1 MQSARLTFIH
11 SCDILNPMD
20 EKKLIEAL
28 KRYLPARVVEKIM
41 LNPEK
46 ATVEGERKF
55 VTILFGDLSGFTS
68 LSEKLEDPEK
78 VVEVVNRYFTR
89 MLEIVE
95 KYGGDV
101 DKFLGDAIMVVFG
114 APVAHGNDPERACRA
129 ALEMVKAIKEFGFVE
144 TPKGP
149 VEINMSIG
157 VNTGEVVALNVGSEK
172 RMEYTVMGDNV
183 NLASRLEGVARAG
196 EVIISD
202 STYRYVKDIF
212 EVEKLEPVKVKGKEK
227 PIQIYKLTGLKE
239 ERKKEKIF
247 AGRERELEELKR
259 IFEKERIVW
268 ITGREGIGKTTLV
281 DRFLE
286 PLRGYR
292 IFHISGS
299 PYASFESFH
308 PFIEWYERERGKKP
322 ENVEKEV
329 IEFVREAEKSLP
341 PVFRIEDLHTFDPA
355 SFDLLMK
362 IMDEFP
368 GAKFIIESEKKE
380 GEGKEVSLPPFS
392 RKEAEEFLKRLW
404 NARSVEPDVVER
416 CLLSTE
422 GIPLYI
428 KEFAQSVDERGLI
441 YRVKGR
447 IRAKKEFFEFAPEG
461 VGALITAMLD
471 SLPEEEKVFLQHASM
486 FQGPFSLSL
495 FSRIFSMDVEKAE
508 GIAERLERKGLLI
521 RRGETL
527 MFSSIALRDAAYSTV
542 LRKKKKEIHPL
553 IAREFEKE
561 EAPLSLIALQ
571 YELGGKKEKAKEFYL
586 RAGEEAVN
594 RGGMKTA
601 KGIYE
606 RLMKLTEKEKGKR
619 RWKVLLRYAR
629 VLSSLG
635 MDRESEKIGKS
646 ALKLTEENTPEKGS
660 TLTLLGRINFKL
672 GRFEKAEKYWKTAL
686 KIFKSLENKQDTC
699 TVLENL
705 ATLYVRTGKL
715 KEAEEYYQEAL
726 DTALESG
733 LPDVAAHVY
742 MFLHEIKVAQG
753 DMESALFMLEKAEDL
768 GIKMDDREFLA
779 ALYTSWGG
787 LLADLG
793 NLEEAEEKSYKA
805 LKILEE
811 TGNLVNK
818 GVNFITLGVVSLYRG
833 NMEKA
838 REFFESAEMI
848 FERIGDRFHLDI
860 ARVNLA
866 DIHQLTG
873 KIERAVDYYKKIV
886 ETTKEYNP
894 DLHAYTLVRLGES
907 CYYMEE
913 PGEAEKYFTQ
923 ASGME
928 GDHRLDSLQYLLRI
942 KTERGEEDEE
952 LVQLL
957 NQRPSMVEIE
967 GRMKE
972 ALGFYHIMKKDFEK
986 AEEIGRELFEMGEKI
1001 GNVEIKGRGLCLLLK
1016 ISIAEFIEP
1025 VMEILDKLPLPLRL
1039 ELLSTAGE
1047 FYLSCEDHT
1056 SAVSVADGILEEIEK
1071 KKYRRWRKKALMIKG
1086 KALLKMGNKKGL
1098 KYLEEAGK
1106 IVKTA
1111 CARMENKE
1119 GYARVHMDI
1128 FRTLLEYAL
1137 SRDNLPLAIE
1147 YFKILPSPLQKPLL
1161 EELSKTYP
1169 SAKKLLPLALT
1180 AEE

>member
-1 MQSARLTFIH
+1 
-11 SCDILNPMD
+11 MD

-247 AGRERELEELKR
+247 AGRETELEELKN

-268 ITGREGIGKTTLV
+268 VTGREGIGKTSLV

-308 PFIEWYERERGKKP
+308 PFIGWYEKEKGKKP

-380 GEGKEVSLPPFS
+380 GEGKEVSLSPFS

-404 NARSVEPDVVER
+404 NAKSVEPDVVER

-495 FSRIFSMDVEKAE
+495 FSRIFSMDMEKAE

-521 RRGETL
+521 KRGETL

-542 LRKKKKEIHPL
+542 LRKKKKEIHPV
-553 IAREFEKE
+553 IARELEKE

-606 RLMKLTEKEKGKR
+606 RLMKLTEKEKGKT
-619 RWKVLLRYAR
+619 RWKVLIRYAK

-635 MDRESEKIGKS
+635 MDKDAERLAKQ
-646 ALKLTEENTPEKGS
+646 ALNMV
-660 TLTLLGRINFKL
+660 
-672 GRFEKAEKYWKTAL
+672 
-686 KIFKSLENKQDTC
+686 KQ
-699 TVLENL
+699 
-705 ATLYVRTGKL
+705 
-715 KEAEEYYQEAL
+715 
-726 DTALESG
+726 
-733 LPDVAAHVY
+733 
-742 MFLHEIKVAQG
+742 
-753 DMESALFMLEKAEDL
+753 
-768 GIKMDDREFLA
+768 
-779 ALYTSWGG
+779 
-787 LLADLG
+787 
-793 NLEEAEEKSYKA
+793 
-805 LKILEE
+805 
-811 TGNLVNK
+811 
-818 GVNFITLGVVSLYRG
+818 
-833 NMEKA
+833 
-838 REFFESAEMI
+838 
-848 FERIGDRFHLDI
+848 
-860 ARVNLA
+860 
-866 DIHQLTG
+866 
-873 KIERAVDYYKKIV
+873 
-886 ETTKEYNP
+886 
-894 DLHAYTLVRLGES
+894 
-907 CYYMEE
+907 
-913 PGEAEKYFTQ
+913 
-923 ASGME
+923 
-928 GDHRLDSLQYLLRI
+928 
-942 KTERGEEDEE
+942 
-952 LVQLL
+952 
-957 NQRPSMVEIE
+957 
-967 GRMKE
+967 
-972 ALGFYHIMKKDFEK
+972 
-986 AEEIGRELFEMGEKI
+986 
-1001 GNVEIKGRGLCLLLK
+1001 
-1016 ISIAEFIEP
+1016 
-1025 VMEILDKLPLPLRL
+1025 
-1039 ELLSTAGE
+1039 
-1047 FYLSCEDHT
+1047 
-1056 SAVSVADGILEEIEK
+1056 K
-1071 KKYRRWRKKALMIKG
+1071 KKEW
-1086 KALLKMGNKKGL
+1086 
-1098 KYLEEAGK
+1098 YLQ
-1106 IVKTA
+1106 
-1111 CARMENKE
+1111 
-1119 GYARVHMDI
+1119 
-1128 FRTLLEYAL
+1128 
-1137 SRDNLPLAIE
+1137 
-1147 YFKILPSPLQKPLL
+1147 ILIM
-1161 EELSKTYP
+1161 
-1169 SAKKLLPLALT
+1169 
-1180 AEE
+1180 